1 MPRFRLTSLGDP
13 VLFALVVL
21 LAFFGVAMVYSAG
34 IMDVPSAYV
43 AGAWRLQLLWFALAL
58 LAIPLVLRVP
68 VSMLETVAPPLYAV
82 ALVLLALTLV
92 IGTGVGTAE
101 GVPRWIV
108 LGPIRIHTAEFA
120 KIPVILMLAR
130 VLGEWREPPTT
141 LWALW
146 KPIAVVLVPMG
157 LVMLQPDLGTAI
169 VFSFILIATLFW
181 AGTPLRMMFFLV
193 SPALALFLAFNT
205 WVWGAWITI
214 VAAGLFL
221 ARLRVAEGASVFVA
235 NVAAGAIALPFW
247 NSLAQ
252 YQKNRILVFLDP
264 SIDPR
269 GAGYNL
275 IQARVAIGSGGWSGK
290 GFLEG
295 TQKRLAFIPEQH
307 TDFIFAIVGEEWGFL
322 GVAAVI
328 LIFALVFW
336 RLVRIASRTADPF
349 ASLVPFG
356 LFASWFIHVFVNTGM
371 NIGIMPITGI
381 PLPFISYGGS
391 FLLVNLLAMAI
402 VQRIAAENPSPA
414 G

>member
-169 VFSFILIATLFW
+169 VFSFIL
-181 AGTPLRMMFFLV
+181 
-193 SPALALFLAFNT
+193 
-205 WVWGAWITI
+205 
-214 VAAGLFL
+214 
-221 ARLRVAEGASVFVA
+221 
-235 NVAAGAIALPFW
+235 
-247 NSLAQ
+247 
-252 YQKNRILVFLDP
+252 
-264 SIDPR
+264 
-269 GAGYNL
+269 
-275 IQARVAIGSGGWSGK
+275 
-290 GFLEG
+290 
-295 TQKRLAFIPEQH
+295 
-307 TDFIFAIVGEEWGFL
+307 
-322 GVAAVI
+322 
-328 LIFALVFW
+328 
-336 RLVRIASRTADPF
+336 
-349 ASLVPFG
+349 
-356 LFASWFIHVFVNTGM
+356 
-371 NIGIMPITGI
+371 
-381 PLPFISYGGS
+381 
-391 FLLVNLLAMAI
+391 
-402 VQRIAAENPSPA
+402 
-414 G
+414 

>member
-322 GVAAVI
+322 GVTVVI
-328 LIFALVFW
+328 LVFALVFW

-349 ASLVPFG
+349 GSLVPFG

-402 VQRIAAENPSPA
+402 VQRIAAENPSP

>member
-221 ARLRVAEGASVFVA
+221 ARPRVAEAASVFVA

-247 NSLAQ
+247 DSLAQ